1 MVAVTEEK
9 KHGLIP
15 YPKPVPEREPVKE
28 PAPNLNPI
36 PVPV

>member
-28 PAPNLNPI
+28 PNLK
-36 PVPV
+36 PVPVPA